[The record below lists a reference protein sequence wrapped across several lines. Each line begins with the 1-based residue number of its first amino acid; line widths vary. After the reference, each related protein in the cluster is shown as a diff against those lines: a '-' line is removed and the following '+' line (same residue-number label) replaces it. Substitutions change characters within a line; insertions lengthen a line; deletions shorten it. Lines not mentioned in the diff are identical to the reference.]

1 MRLRRSS
8 PDARGY
14 TRVKSRSSFSY
25 RGLDG
30 RVLADES
37 ELARISS
44 LAIPPAWVEVWI
56 CPWPNGHIQ
65 AVGTDAAGRRQY
77 RYHDEW
83 RRQRDALKHDRMLS
97 LAAALPKARTA
108 TSGALRAS
116 GLPRGRVLA
125 GAFRMLDVGSFRI
138 GSESYAADNDTYGLA
153 TLRREHVSIR
163 GNRVT
168 FTYVAKGAQ
177 DREQTVVDP
186 TLARLLNDLNQ
197 RDDPSPE
204 LLAWWEEDRWHDVHS
219 ADINDHVRTATRGEF
234 TAKDFRTWNAT
245 VLMAQ
250 LLALEAPPTTQ
261 TARKRAVSR
270 SYERVADYLGNTP
283 TVARGSYVDPRV
295 VDLFNDGIVLPAG
308 SLPKNRKY
316 LPVHGRVERAVLR
329 MLRSPAREPR
339 RT

>member
-1 MRLRRSS
+1 MAVRLRRSS
-8 PDARGY
+8 PDAPGY
-14 TRVKSRSSFSY
+14 TRVRSRGSFSY
-25 RGLDG
+25 RGTDARPLTDAAELD
-30 RVLADES
+30 
-37 ELARISS
+37 RIAQ
-44 LAIPPAWVEVWI
+44 LAIPPAWGEVWI

-77 RYHDEW
+77 LYHADW
-83 RRQRDALKHDRMLS
+83 RRQRDAMKHERMLS
-97 LAAALPKARTA
+97 LAVALPRARSA
-108 TSGALRAS
+108 ASAALRATE
-116 GLPRGRVLA
+116 PTRERVLA

-138 GSESYAADNDTYGLA
+138 GSESYAAENDTYGLA

-163 GNRVT
+163 GRRVT

-177 DREQTVVDP
+177 DREQTVIDVA
-186 TLARLLNDLNQ
+186 LARLLAELKG

-204 LLAWWEEDRWHDVHS
+204 LLAWRNGDGWRDVHS
-219 ADINDHVRTATRGEF
+219 ADINDHVRTVTRGDF

-250 LLALEAPPTTQ
+250 LLALEGPAETVS
-261 TARKRAVSR
+261 ARKKAVSR

-295 VDLFNDGIVLPAG
+295 VDLYHDGVVLPAR
-308 SLPKNRKY
+308 SLPKNRKH

-329 MLRSPAREPR
+329 MLRKPTRSG
-339 RT
+339 